1 MTWRSTLKSK
11 AHDIVPRFYNLG
23 NQFSAKDNLATAQDV
38 IRGSMFMWDGVDDE
52 VSHTQ

>member
-11 AHDIVPRFYNLG
+11 ARDIVPHFYNLG
-23 NQFSAKDNLATAQDV
+23 NQFSAEDNLATAQDL
-38 IRGSMFMWDGVDDE
+38 IRGSMFVRDGVDDE